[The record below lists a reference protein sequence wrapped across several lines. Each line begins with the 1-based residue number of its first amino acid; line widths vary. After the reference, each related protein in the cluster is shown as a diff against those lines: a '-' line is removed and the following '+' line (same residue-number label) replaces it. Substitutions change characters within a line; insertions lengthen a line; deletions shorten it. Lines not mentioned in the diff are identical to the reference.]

1 MEIRMTE
8 YRTDHTYIDICVDCL
23 MRCEQSEPINET
35 HEFAFQKGI
44 KEYGAMPNAEF
55 TVDGDLLASFGKS
68 PCEFCQSPLFGDRYL
83 ATIPH

>member
-1 MEIRMTE
+1 MTE

-44 KEYGAMPNAEF
+44 KEYGAM
-55 TVDGDLLASFGKS
+55 LASFGKS